1 MTLITTD
8 ELARGALVLT
18 FGSMAGGAVL
28 AFPGSPIWLV
38 PAVLGMAG
46 ASLTVPEVRQEVYK
60 AFPDAQQQI
69 RGLLTA
75 PRRVPGTAPT
85 PQATQV
91 QADQATPTSRQRD
104 PLFATLD
111 EQPHRLIIGHS
122 GGGKTTLLHSMA
134 VDWAARGQRVVVL
147 DPDAAPGQWP
157 GCRSF
162 GHGDD
167 YAGIGQALAL
177 VSQEIAKRRTA
188 RAEGQRRFT
197 PVHIVIDESQDV
209 IAEVPAALNV
219 IETLA
224 RRGRKIGMH
233 ATLGVQDKQ
242 VKTLGLE
249 GKSDLLRNFQV
260 VDMMKQGDQRVAVV
274 HGSEGKT
281 TMPVPTL
288 RDPDDFIT
296 RRAAP
301 DDLLR
306 DLLAQSVT
314 SASGRHGNASSV
326 TVTVPD
332 HPGNGNGNGNGTEGV
347 TSALGRQ
354 VTVNVHARAD
364 VTPGTTRRSRQR
376 RGTGLDMRARR
387 LRHQEQ
393 AATREMEQAYRSA
406 GAAGESFRKAYERI
420 GGSRNKMLAAWQEGR
435 RGGAS

>member
-1 MTLITTD
+1 M
-8 ELARGALVLT
+8 
-18 FGSMAGGAVL
+18 
-28 AFPGSPIWLV
+28 AFPGSPLWLL
-38 PAVLGMAG
+38 PAAIGMAG
-46 ASLTVPEVRQEVYK
+46 SAFTIPEIWQEVYK
-60 AFPDAQQQI
+60 ALPEVQQQV
-69 RGLLTA
+69 RGLLQAPKRPA
-75 PRRVPGTAPT
+75 PRHAPAQQAAGQ
-85 PQATQV
+85 PQQ
-91 QADQATPTSRQRD
+91 PHRD

-314 SASGRHGNASSV
+314 SASGRQDTDDTSISIGTNPRDTDTDTDTSISAS
-326 TVTVPD
+326 
-332 HPGNGNGNGNGTEGV
+332 
-347 TSALGRQ
+347 GRGDTG
-354 VTVNVHARAD
+354 VTVNIHARAE
-364 VTPGTTRRSRQR
+364 VARATAAGRQRTRRGQGVDVKR
-376 RGTGLDMRARR
+376 RAARNKAR
-387 LRHQEQ
+387 L
-393 AATREMEQAYRSA
+393 AAERTKELENAYKLA
-406 GAAGESFRKAYERI
+406 GKNGESFNRSYERL
-420 GGSRNKMLAAWQEGR
+420 GGNRNQMIALWREGKKE
-435 RGGAS
+435 AT

>member
-1 MTLITTD
+1 MALMTGE
-8 ELARGALVLT
+8 ELARGLLILT
-18 FGSMAGGAVL
+18 FGSAAGGAAM
-28 AFPGSPIWLV
+28 AFPGSPLWLL
-38 PAVLGMAG
+38 PAAIGMAG
-46 ASLTVPEVRQEVYK
+46 SAFTIPEIWQEVYK
-60 AFPDAQQQI
+60 ALPEVQQQV
-69 RGLLTA
+69 RGLLQAPKRPA
-75 PRRVPGTAPT
+75 PRHAPAQQAAGQ
-85 PQATQV
+85 PQQ
-91 QADQATPTSRQRD
+91 PHRD

-314 SASGRHGNASSV
+314 SASGRQDTDDTSISIGTNPRDTDTDTDTSISAS
-326 TVTVPD
+326 
-332 HPGNGNGNGNGTEGV
+332 
-347 TSALGRQ
+347 GRGDTG
-354 VTVNVHARAD
+354 VTVNIHARAE
-364 VTPGTTRRSRQR
+364 VARATAAGRQRTRRGQGVDVKR
-376 RGTGLDMRARR
+376 RAARNKAR
-387 LRHQEQ
+387 L
-393 AATREMEQAYRSA
+393 AAERTKELENAYKLA
-406 GAAGESFRKAYERI
+406 GKNGESFNRSYERL
-420 GGSRNKMLAAWQEGR
+420 GGNRNQMIALWREGKKE
-435 RGGAS
+435 AT